1 MQINWVSFY
10 PRKAAAWRYVIVLF
24 CPSFVGFQK
33 NIFKARASGRI
44 VSEFGPSQELDPY
57 LFNYSGHD
65 AINHLFEDW
74 MPSPNFVLSLA
85 SWCDE
90 LMDLG

>member
-1 MQINWVSFY
+1 MAICDSVFLSNLLWVFN
-10 PRKAAAWRYVIVLF
+10 
-24 CPSFVGFQK
+24 
-33 NIFKARASGRI
+33 NISKARASGRI

-74 MPSPNFVLSLA
+74 IPSPKCVFSLA